1 MIPSPCMKIC
11 IFDQDSGYCLGC
23 SRRTTMMQIFQYPY
37 ITLEQTSTNWK
48 HSDTIEGYDDLE
60 QFENDMVKLMLDENG
75 MGLAANQIGI
85 TKRFFAIG
93 HEAFDTMSKPAIIYN
108 PKILKSSK
116 DKVIDL
122 EGCLSFRNVW
132 LKVERPRKVEVQYE
146 LSNGKTHMAE
156 LDGMESKCFQHEV
169 DHLDGITFDK
179 RVSKL
184 KWEMAK
190 KKAEKK

>member
-1 MIPSPCMKIC
+1 
-11 IFDQDSGYCLGC
+11 
-23 SRRTTMMQIFQYPY
+23 MQIFQYPY
-37 ITLEQTSTNWK
+37 TTLEQTSTSWK

-122 EGCLSFRNVW
+122 EGCLSFKNVW

-146 LSNGKTHMAE
+146 LSNGQIHMAE

>member
-1 MIPSPCMKIC
+1 
-11 IFDQDSGYCLGC
+11 
-23 SRRTTMMQIFQYPY
+23 MMQIFQYPY
-37 ITLEQTSTNWK
+37 TTLEQTSTSWK

-60 QFENDMVKLMLDENG
+60 HFENDMVKLMLDENG

-146 LSNGKTHMAE
+146 LSNGQIQMAE

-184 KWEMAK
+184 KWQMAK
-190 KKAEKK
+190 KKALRDR